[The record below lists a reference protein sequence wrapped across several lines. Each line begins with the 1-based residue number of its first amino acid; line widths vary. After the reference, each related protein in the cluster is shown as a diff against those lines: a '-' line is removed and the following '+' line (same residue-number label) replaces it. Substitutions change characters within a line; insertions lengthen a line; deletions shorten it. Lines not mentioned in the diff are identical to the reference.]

1 MKIFIYIFFLFIA
14 QQASANY
21 QAVGVT
27 DKCEWYD
34 WDADDYCYTDTI
46 YPTPEAACASYDQS
60 HPFGNDY
67 HNYPTGFIPWSETL
81 CVPTNE
87 GYPDEYYGVPIRK
100 APIYPI
106 ACLIHQIP
114 LRDKNG
120 VVIDCKYAELICRE
134 SEIPVYDDSG
144 KLKHC
149 KLQKACLP
157 TQRSYYDNLGNL
169 AACEDIPII
178 DNRNKEN
185 EKNNLLKGTS
195 SLFDDILKAF
205 TNLSETFTN
214 LFDQL
219 KNIFNNNG
227 GQPDTDQP
235 ENYEISAS
243 HSDLTES
250 NFIFSL
256 FPTSVI
262 CPPDNNLNLLG
273 KIYSFS
279 YLKLCNALSLLSNF
293 VMLISIY
300 MGYRFLRSA

>member
-67 HNYPTGFIPWSETL
+67 HNYPTGFIPWSETM

-100 APIYPI
+100 VPIYPI

-195 SLFDDILKAF
+195 SLFDDILNAF

-219 KNIFNNNG
+219 KNIFNRNAG
-227 GQPDTDQP
+227 DAQIDQI
-235 ENYEISAS
+235 ENVQISS
-243 HSDLTES
+243 THSDIP
-250 NFIFSL
+250 NFAYSL
-256 FPTSVI
+256 FPTSAN

-273 KIYSFS
+273 KTYSFS